1 MTTNGVSGNGAVGN
15 GVRAGGAGVLMELCL
30 PVTDQSLF
38 EELNGYREGEER
50 VGFAMSAMKIGAIAL
65 RQAQGRVDA
74 DRVRQ
79 EGDRFIENMGL
90 ALAEHQRGVTQQI
103 GDFLKAYFDPESGR
117 FNERVQ
123 RLVQEGGEL
132 ERIIRAQVEGDS
144 SRMAQTLM
152 THVGKD
158 SPMMQVLDP
167 NASNGLIYQFAQ
179 ATEKT
184 LSDQR
189 ERILREFSLDNGEGA
204 LNRLVAEL
212 KNNHG
217 DVGKAL
223 EERIDKVTGEFSL
236 DNENSALSR
245 LVDRVDN
252 AQKRISSEFDLNQD
266 GSALAQMQKKL
277 LEVIESQRKSN
288 EEFQRD
294 VIERLAD
301 MTARRQEAEKGTRHG
316 LVFEEAVFRFA
327 SERCQSAGDIA
338 VHTGNSTGLIRNNRK
353 GDVVVKLGP
362 EAAAAG
368 AKIVVEAKEDG
379 SYNLQK
385 AREEI
390 DEARKNRGAGIGVF
404 VFSKRTAPEGLE
416 AFNRYGNDVVVVWDA
431 EDPASD
437 VFLLAGL
444 SVAKALCTSA
454 NVQAK
459 ETGADFEAIEK
470 AILEIGRQSG
480 GLDEITRLTTTIKNN
495 SENVLNRARI
505 MGEGLA
511 RQIVVLND
519 KVAGLRESI
528 GNDG

>member
-1 MTTNGVSGNGAVGN
+1 MTTNGLSGNGVVGN
-15 GVRAGGAGVLMELCL
+15 GVHLDGAGVLMELWL

-50 VGFAMSAMKIGAIAL
+50 VGFAMSAMKIGVIAL

-152 THVGKD
+152 AHVGKD

-223 EERIDKVTGEFSL
+223 QESIHTVTKEFDL
-236 DNENSALSR
+236 NQDDSALAR
-245 LVDRVDN
+245 LVNRVEN

-327 SERCQSAGDIA
+327 SERCQRAGDFA

-353 GDVVVKLGP
+353 GDVVVELGP
-362 EAAAAG
+362 EAVAAG

-404 VFSKRTAPEGLE
+404 VFSKRTAPDGLE

-454 NVQAK
+454 NAQAK
-459 ETGADFEAIEK
+459 ETGADFEAIER
-470 AILEIGRQSG
+470 AILEIERQSG
-480 GLDEITRLTTTIKNN
+480 GLDEITRLTTTIKSN